1 LQKDIKKNKKRRA
14 IREDA
19 GSSPNSSYEVDSEQR
34 KMINLD
40 DVREKNEE
48 GDDSYHSE
56 ELKSPISTN
65 DEYDNGTKVYP
76 QFNEVAKFGN
86 VHIEVWMDFG
96 NLATFKAIVSD
107 YTIHL
112 GNALSG
118 RRMIKRD

>member
-19 GSSPNSSYEVDSEQR
+19 GSSPDSSYEVDSEQR

-56 ELKSPISTN
+56 EL
-65 DEYDNGTKVYP
+65 
-76 QFNEVAKFGN
+76 
-86 VHIEVWMDFG
+86 
-96 NLATFKAIVSD
+96 SD